1 MENNKKINLALF
13 PVLFGFFIMGF
24 CDLVGIST
32 SYMKDDFQLSET
44 VAGFIP
50 SMVFCWF
57 LVCSVPTAI
66 LMNRIGRKKT
76 VLLGNLVTF
85 AGMVIPFLSY
95 NFMGCLVGFVFL
107 GIGNTILQVSL
118 NPLLTNVVKAEA
130 LASSLTAGQV
140 VKAVSSLCGP
150 FVAAFAAA
158 YFGMWQYLFPI
169 FAVVTLLSSLWL
181 AFTPID
187 ERESAQK
194 ASSLQATFALLR
206 NKTILLLFLGI
217 VFIVGTDVGMNTV
230 TPKLLIERCGMP
242 VGSAGFGSS
251 LYFFCRTIGAFV
263 GVIILRKMNAMAY
276 YRIHIGIA
284 LAAMSLLYFM
294 QSEVSILVM
303 VGVIGFACSSIFPVI
318 YSMAMQAMPDK
329 ANEISGLMIT
339 GVCGGAVIP
348 PFMGYAADTVGA
360 QSGSLIIITLS
371 MLYLAYCSF
380 FVRVK

>member
-1 MENNKKINLALF
+1 MENSKKINLALF

-263 GVIILRKMNAMAY
+263 GVIILRKMNAMVY

>member
-1 MENNKKINLALF
+1 MENSKKINLALF

-251 LYFFCRTIGAFV
+251 LYFFCRTIGAFI

>member
-1 MENNKKINLALF
+1 MENSKKINLALF

-85 AGMVIPFLSY
+85 AGMIVPFLSY

-169 FAVVTLLSSLWL
+169 FAMVTLLSSLWL

-194 ASSLQATFALLR
+194 ASSLQDTFALLK
-206 NKTILLLFLGI
+206 NKTILLLFLGT

-318 YSMAMQAMPDK
+318 YSMAMQAMPHK

-339 GVCGGAVIP
+339 GVCGGAIIP

>member
-1 MENNKKINLALF
+1 MENSKKINLALF

-85 AGMVIPFLSY
+85 AGMIVPFLSY

-169 FAVVTLLSSLWL
+169 FAMVTLLSSLWL
-181 AFTPID
+181 VFTPID

-194 ASSLQATFALLR
+194 ASSLQDTFALLK

-318 YSMAMQAMPDK
+318 YSMAMQAMPHK

-339 GVCGGAVIP
+339 GVCGGAIIP

>member
-1 MENNKKINLALF
+1 MENSKKINLALF

-85 AGMVIPFLSY
+85 AGMIVPFLSY

-118 NPLLTNVVKAEA
+118 NPLLTNVVKAEV

-194 ASSLQATFALLR
+194 ASSLQDTFALLR

-242 VGSAGFGSS
+242 VGSAAFGSS
-251 LYFFCRTIGAFV
+251 FYFFCRTIGAFI

-348 PFMGYAADTVGA
+348 PFMGYATDTVGA

-380 FVRVK
+380 FVRIK